1 MELSPSIHKF
11 VNEFITSGLSAA
23 LGHEPFG
30 SELKAELLGPNGVSI
45 ILKEDL
51 LIYVTIIAN
60 RSTKAI
66 IDMDFSELK
75 ELRNSLGK
83 HDVSA
88 RLEFTAQKGLHTV

>member
-1 MELSPSIHKF
+1 MLSELF
-11 VNEFITSGLSAA
+11 LQ
-23 LGHEPFG
+23 FG
-30 SELKAELLGPNGVSI
+30 SSKYVSAF
-45 ILKEDL
+45 
-51 LIYVTIIAN
+51 AN

>member
-1 MELSPSIHKF
+1 MSI
-11 VNEFITSGLSAA
+11 V
-23 LGHEPFG
+23 
-30 SELKAELLGPNGVSI
+30 
-45 ILKEDL
+45 LKEDL
-51 LIYVTIIAN
+51 PIYIIIIAN

-75 ELRNSLGK
+75 ELLNALGK